1 MLLLKKEADIVIKTL
16 QDSSKTNNI
25 VIKRLTS
32 TAKNKPQMAPPVEKV
47 QNIYE
52 VDLLSA
58 MEK

>member
-25 VIKRLTS
+25 VIKRLIS

-47 QNIYE
+47 QNFYE
-52 VDLLSA
+52 ADSF
-58 MEK
+58 